1 MASPLVVDAGELT
14 ADEILTAIRDGQRV
28 VVKTSMLGTPKQV
41 TLRYDG
47 DVFYCD
53 TPTRLH
59 KHTTEEEMRTCIL
72 KNGYTRD
79 AAEADESG

>member
-14 ADEILTAIRDGQRV
+14 ADEILAAIRDGQRV
-28 VVKTSMLGTPKQV
+28 VVKTSLFGTPKQI

-59 KHTTEEEMRTCIL
+59 KHTTEAEMRTCIL
-72 KNGYTRD
+72 KHGYTSD
-79 AAEADESG
+79 APESQ